1 MDKAS
6 GAFGVPASGSTVAG
20 ATESTVRM
28 KVSFIRSGCPLCFQD
43 RRVHIG
49 LGRLGAGL
57 VTVAAN

>member
-28 KVSFIRSGCPLCFQD
+28 EVSLICSCYLLCFQD
-43 RRVHIG
+43 YRVHIG
-49 LGRLGAGL
+49 LGAGL
-57 VTVAAN
+57 VTMAAN